1 MIESVL
7 DDNASRRFFQLYSGL
22 KCTRMLFSRDCL
34 LLYSK
39 KVNLEFV
46 NKNVFCSFPFFKMN
60 ALFDIQIMSSDIQII
75 SKRK

>member
-1 MIESVL
+1 MIENVL
-7 DDNASRRFFQLYSGL
+7 NDNASRRFEQLYSGF
-22 KCTRMLFSRDCL
+22 KCTKILCSRDCL
-34 LLYSK
+34 LLYSQ

-60 ALFDIQIMSSDIQII
+60 ALFDVQIMSSDIQIM

>member
-7 DDNASRRFFQLYSGL
+7 DDNASRRFVQLYSGL
-22 KCTRMLFSRDCL
+22 KCTQMLFSRDCL

-46 NKNVFCSFPFFKMN
+46 NKNVLCSLPFFKMN
-60 ALFDIQIMSSDIQII
+60 ALFDIQIMSSDIQIM